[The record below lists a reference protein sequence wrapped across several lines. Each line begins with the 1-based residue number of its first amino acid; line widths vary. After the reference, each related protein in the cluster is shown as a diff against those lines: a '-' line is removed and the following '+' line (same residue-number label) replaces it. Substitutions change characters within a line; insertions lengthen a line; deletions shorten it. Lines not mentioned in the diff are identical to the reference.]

1 MLANI
6 RETNKNIYEEDLPSY
21 LSSLDELLS
30 SVNINFKKKDK

>member
-30 SVNINFKKKDK
+30 STNNKKKDK